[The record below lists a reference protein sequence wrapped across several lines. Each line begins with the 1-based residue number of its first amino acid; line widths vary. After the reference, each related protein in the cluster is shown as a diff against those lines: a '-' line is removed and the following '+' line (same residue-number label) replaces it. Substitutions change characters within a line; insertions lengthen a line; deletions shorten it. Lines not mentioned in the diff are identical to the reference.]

1 MSSSVSAPPENGN
14 YGAQVQLVAAAVVIA
29 AVAAV
34 AAIAVDAVVAVVV
47 AAAVFLPLEE
57 KIFFLCCS

>member
-29 AVAAV
+29 VVAAV
-34 AAIAVDAVVAVVV
+34 AAIAVIAIAVA
-47 AAAVFLPLEE
+47 PTGP
-57 KIFFLCCS
+57 